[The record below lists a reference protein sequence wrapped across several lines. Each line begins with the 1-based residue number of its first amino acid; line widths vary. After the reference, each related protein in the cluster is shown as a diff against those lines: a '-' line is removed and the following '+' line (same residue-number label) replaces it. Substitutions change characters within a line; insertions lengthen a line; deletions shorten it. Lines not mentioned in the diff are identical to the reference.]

1 MPEIGDKAP
10 DFTLPSTS
18 GGDISLSDLKGAPI
32 VLFFYPRDDTPGCTK
47 ESIGFSESLQDF
59 TDAGAK
65 VFGISRDTMAKH
77 QKFTDK
83 HGLTVPLLSDEDGN
97 MTEAYGVWVEKNMY
111 GRKSMGIERST
122 FLIDAE
128 GKVAQLWRKVK
139 VPGHVEAVLEAV
151 RAL

>member
-65 VFGISRDTMAKH
+65 VFGISRDTIAKH

>member
-59 TDAGAK
+59 TDAGPRCLA
-65 VFGISRDTMAKH
+65 FPETPWRNIRNSRINM
-77 QKFTDK
+77 
-83 HGLTVPLLSDEDGN
+83 GLLYRFYLMKTV
-97 MTEAYGVWVEKNMY
+97 T
-111 GRKSMGIERST
+111 
-122 FLIDAE
+122 
-128 GKVAQLWRKVK
+128 
-139 VPGHVEAVLEAV
+139 
-151 RAL
+151 